1 MRLVRG
7 NSYDEGRVEIYY
19 NGQWGTVCNDGWDDI
34 DASIVCK
41 QLGFG
46 SSGTAI
52 LDVLVYG
59 PGTGRVL
66 LSNVLCSSSDTTLS
80 SCAHRTVGITACGC
94 DHYKDAGV
102 TCNSMFILV
111 YYMILLFKPDVCW
124 LKAWHTP
131 GFLELILYA

>member
-1 MRLVRG
+1 MLLIFSYLVRLVGG

-19 NGQWGTVCNDGWDDI
+19 NGQWGTVCNYGWDDI

-52 LDVLVYG
+52 LDVQVYG

-66 LSNVLCSSSDTTLS
+66 LSNVMCSNNDTTLS
-80 SCAHRTVGITACGC
+80 SCAHLGVGIAACRC
-94 DHYKDAGV
+94 NHHKDAGV
-102 TCNSMFILV
+102 TCNSML
-111 YYMILLFKPDVCW
+111 
-124 LKAWHTP
+124 
-131 GFLELILYA
+131 